1 MEAEVEIAAKGGVIK
16 VLKGAVSSKASLHDE
31 FQHRQGRGRNHGFT
45 LIELL
50 VVIAI
55 IALLAAILFPVY
67 SQVLEKARQTSCL
80 SNVKQIGL
88 GIQIYTQDYEEQI
101 VRNVYADPP
110 RVPEGPHFVNCST
123 PRWMDVIQP
132 YVKNT
137 EMFNCPSD
145 PFAPI
150 RGTLWDGVTPHT
162 LAENK
167 RYVYQ
172 PYTPD
177 GSNIR
182 REPDCG
188 DPFGQTNVGRRF
200 GSYAINNMYYA
211 GCGIPTSLSTCRPPN
226 NAHLAQVVEPADTV
240 LIAEVQN
247 MGQSAD
253 FYRRDLNDPQ
263 PTRPLDSF
271 PFPALLNR
279 RNNGAILRRHLRLTN
294 VIWVDGHAKAVTL
307 NFLSETNPNVCG
319 VTCLMFRFT
328 IDSDSPL

>member
-1 MEAEVEIAAKGGVIK
+1 MRK
-16 VLKGAVSSKASLHDE
+16 
-31 FQHRQGRGRNHGFT
+31 GFT

-55 IALLAAILFPVY
+55 IAILAAILFPVFA
-67 SQVLEKARQTSCL
+67 QAREKARQTGCL

-88 GIQIYTQDYEEQI
+88 GIQMYVQDFNEYI
-101 VRNVYADPP
+101 PRNAFADPP
-110 RVPEGPHFVNCST
+110 RVQEGDHFVNCSS
-123 PRWMDVIQP
+123 PRWMDVMQP

-137 EMFNCPSD
+137 QIHNCPSD

-150 RGTLWDGVTPHT
+150 RGTLPDGTPHT

-172 PYTPD
+172 PYSPD
-177 GSNIR
+177 GRNVF
-182 REPDCG
+182 READCG
-188 DPFGQTNVGRRF
+188 ARDGSTNVGRRF

-211 GCGIPTSLSTCRPPN
+211 GCGFTSPLSTCTPPN
-226 NAHLAQVVEPADTV
+226 NKPLAIIAEPADTV
-240 LIAEVQN
+240 LVAEVQN

-263 PTRPLDSF
+263 PTRAVETF

-279 RNNGAILRRHLRLTN
+279 FNNGAILGRHMKLSN
-294 VIWVDGHAKAVTL
+294 VVWADGHAKAVTL
-307 NFLSETNPNVCG
+307 NYLAQTNPQVCG
-319 VTCLMFRFT
+319 TTCVMFRFT
-328 IDSDSPL
+328 VDDDRPR